1 MDRYIGLDAHAQT
14 CLLGIIDAKGK
25 RVGPPRIVE
34 TNGEAL
40 VEALRSVPGK
50 RHLCLEE
57 GTHSAWLYELLGP
70 HVDEIVVTVPE
81 KRRGTKSDAVDAYA
95 RAEELRVGGI
105 KTRVFKAPAQLAE
118 LRDAVRGHSTAVRD
132 VVRAKN
138 RLRSL
143 FRARGLQVG
152 NEVYGPERGQ
162 LAAQLPPSTQRL
174 AELWGTQLDAV
185 ATTRET
191 AEAWLLEAA
200 KAHAIIARLAKV
212 PGLGPIRAAQV
223 VAIAATPHR
232 FRTRRQFWNYC
243 GLGVVTSTSAEW
255 DIVDGRRV
263 RVREPATRGLNRNR
277 HPLLKAVFKGAA
289 TTIIAKLPEHPLCQ
303 AYRRQI
309 AAGTD
314 ESLARVTLARK
325 IASIA
330 RAMWK
335 HDQRYDPAQHAGR
348 QSG

>member
-1 MDRYIGLDAHAQT
+1 MERYIGLDAHKQT
-14 CLLGIIDAKGK
+14 CLLGVIDATGK

-40 VEALRSVPGK
+40 VEALRSIPGR

-57 GTHSAWLYELLGP
+57 GTQSAWLHELLAP
-70 HVDEIVVTVPE
+70 HVDELVVTVPP
-81 KRRGTKSDAVDAYA
+81 KRQGPKSDAGDAYA
-95 RAEELRVGGI
+95 RAEELRIGAL
-105 KTRVFKAPAQLAE
+105 KTRVYKAPGELAQ
-118 LRDAVRGHSTAVRD
+118 LRDAVRGYNTVVRD

-143 FRARGLQVG
+143 FRSRGLQVG
-152 NEVYGPERGQ
+152 DEVYGTQRAQE
-162 LAAQLPPSTQRL
+162 AARLPPSSERL
-174 AELWGTQLDAV
+174 ANLWGAQLDAL
-185 ATTRET
+185 TSIRDT
-191 AEAWLLEAA
+191 AEEWLLEAS
-200 KAHAIIARLAKV
+200 KPHSIIGRLAKI
-212 PGLGPIRAAQV
+212 PGLGPIRSAQLVAV
-223 VAIAATPHR
+223 VATPHR
-232 FRTRRQFWNYC
+232 FRTRGQFWNYC

-255 DIVDGRRV
+255 DIVDGQRV

-277 HPLLKAVFKGAA
+277 QPLLKAVFKGAA
-289 TTIIAKLPEHPLCQ
+289 TTVIARMPEHPLCQ
-303 AYRRQI
+303 GYRRQI

-330 RAMWK
+330 RAIWK
-335 HDQRYDPAQHAGR
+335 HNERYDPARHAGR